1 MSSVSTALI
10 RRGTE
15 VISAQL
21 QARRDPL
28 VREWIGIFLIFIT
41 VLVFGFAV
49 GWVDYTCTEV
59 IATLAAI
66 EDPNST
72 SYIHLDNNPNDP
84 ELTAIPTSK
93 PITSNLRSS
102 INYLRTLGGGGIF
115 STCRGSR
122 MYLAFSWLDLGLAI
136 LIPAFNPTLIH
147 TTLVSFVIMFINK
160 MSLATWQMAWVHV
173 VIADQSPLVSYRRM
187 LGYQHWGRIAPAA
200 VLYNAALCVCYSLT
214 LAGSEVIASV
224 VVGIL
229 SGKDGVGLGDVRVV
243 VFLTIFSF
251 LLSLPAKA
259 VFVRVAASMLP
270 EGLDPIVPLD
280 KRFGGKGRL
289 ESRGERLGI
298 VDAWITFES
307 SARVRYFK
315 VVFKALAIEV
325 GLGVVGG
332 LLVFGELKWLLSSIL

>member
-28 VREWIGIFLIFIT
+28 VREWIGIILIFLT
-41 VLVFGFAV
+41 VLVFGLAV
-49 GWVDYTCTEV
+49 VWVDYTCTEV

-122 MYLAFSWLDLGLAI
+122 MYLAFSWVDFGLAI
-136 LIPAFNPTLIH
+136 LIPAFNPTLMH
-147 TTLVSFVIMFINK
+147 TTLVSFAIMFISK

-200 VLYNAALCVCYSLT
+200 VLYNAAICVCYSLT
-214 LAGSEVIASV
+214 LAGSEVVASV
-224 VVGIL
+224 IVSIL
-229 SGKDGVGLGDVRVV
+229 GGKDGVGLGDVGVV
-243 VFLTIFSF
+243 VFLTMFSYWV
-251 LLSLPAKA
+251 SLPAKA

-270 EGLDPIVPLD
+270 EGLDPIVPFD
-280 KRFGGKGRL
+280 KRFGGKVRSEGRGGRL
-289 ESRGERLGI
+289 GV
-298 VDAWITFES
+298 VDAWATFEG
-307 SARVRYFK
+307 SARRRYFK
-315 VVFKALAIEV
+315 AVFKGLAIEI